1 MKFRTVYEPSERR
14 DKRCIPDL
22 LRPGL
27 VRLGAHLDRK
37 IRHSRKV
44 KQLHFKDFKIKY
56 SNKFVKSTQ
65 LKIQN

>member
-1 MKFRTVYEPSERR
+1 MKYRSVYEPSERR

-27 VRLGAHLDRK
+27 VQLGAHLDRK
-37 IRHSRKV
+37 IRHTRKV
-44 KQLHFKDFKIKY
+44 KHLHFKDFKIKY
-56 SNKFVKSTQ
+56 SNKFAKSTQ